1 MTRTLEEL
9 CAGALERE
17 AATPAVEFGERTID
31 WGAMRHVAERV
42 GALIDASGASR
53 HTPIAFVP
61 RNRPSAMAALLGLI
75 ARGHCVR
82 MVYAFQS
89 GAALGRE
96 LERLGPAVIVAAEED
111 YSEELLQAV
120 RNQGIAA
127 IALNEMDA
135 NAVAGFARSTR
146 TGASNEPAPRQPAPR
161 QIELLTSGTTGP
173 PKPFAVSFDLIARH
187 FVTANPTLSPSA
199 PSPNDTVPSSPP
211 FLLFMPLG
219 NISGVY
225 STLPVLLR
233 GQLATVLER
242 FTVAGWHNYVLRH
255 RPTVAGLPPA
265 GVQMVLDAN
274 IPKADLAG
282 IRSVAT
288 GAAALDPTTQREFE
302 QRYGIP
308 ILLSYGATEFAGPV
322 AAMTAQLHADWGQ
335 KKFGSVGRAMP
346 GAQLRIVDPD
356 TGATLPPGQE
366 GLLEVISVRIGPD
379 WIRTSD
385 IAVID
390 ADGFM
395 FHRGRADGAIMR
407 GGFKLLPEKIERA
420 LMLHES
426 VAAAGVLG
434 LPDPRLGQVPAAAI
448 QLKPGVDPPGIEELE
463 THLRG
468 YVYATHIPV
477 AWRFVGDL
485 PRTPSLKVDRR
496 ALQALFAI

>member
-9 CAGALERE
+9 CAGALDRE
-17 AATPAVEFGERTID
+17 AATPAVEFGERMID

-42 GALIDASGASR
+42 GTLVNASGASL
-53 HTPIAFVP
+53 HTSVAFVP

-75 ARGHCVR
+75 ARGYSVR

-96 LERLGPAVIVAAEED
+96 VERLEPAVIVAAEED
-111 YSEELLQAV
+111 YSEELLQV
-120 RNQGIAA
+120 LRNQGTAA

-146 TGASNEPAPRQPAPR
+146 TGATNEPAPR

-187 FVTANPTLSPSA
+187 FVTANPTLSNSA
-199 PSPNDTVPSSPP
+199 PTPKDTALPNPP

-225 STLPVLLR
+225 STLPTLLK

-242 FTVAGWHNYVLRH
+242 FSVAGWHNYVLRH

-322 AAMTAQLHADWGQ
+322 AAMTAQLYADWGQ

-366 GLLEVISVRIGPD
+366 GLLEVICARIGPD

-434 LPDPRLGQVPAAAI
+434 LHDPRLGQVPAAAI
-448 QLKPGVDPPGIEELE
+448 QLKPGVAPPGIEELE

-468 YVYATHIPV
+468 HVYATHIPV
-477 AWRFVGDL
+477 TWRFVDDL